1 MFFYHNL
8 KYISVPV
15 QPVLLIQSTSLHHH
29 HPNLLLCRCNI
40 SILSC
45 FYLQIMSLWLP
56 YFLYI
61 CTNAFILGSIF
72 NMRII
77 CNNKILSKI
86 IPFQLSC
93 PTLKSSGN
101 LMVVRRVMRVS
112 WWLFLSFPP
121 KYLLKRIWK
130 YWKYCSGCKCSQ
142 IHVKAQKYFQKK
154 KKFWRRKRQ
163 ERFPNASFQS

>member
-29 HPNLLLCRCNI
+29 HPNLLLCHCNI
-40 SILSC
+40 SIIFC
-45 FYLQIMSLWLP
+45 FYIYKLCHFDCPI
-56 YFLYI
+56 F
-61 CTNAFILGSIF
+61 FIFAQMLSIF

-101 LMVVRRVMRVS
+101 LMVVRQVMRVS

-130 YWKYCSGCKCSQ
+130 YWKYCSDCKCSQ
-142 IHVKAQKYFQKK
+142 IHVKAQKYFQEK